1 MGGLRPLDQSELYR
15 QAEALHQTYAAAE
28 LNCAERVF
36 LIMHRLLETD
46 IPAEA
51 VCLMTGFGGGVG
63 GARDNVCGA
72 ITGGVAAIG
81 LAHGRQ
87 NPPEGNRERA
97 YEISRDFVGR
107 FRAAFGTTVCGDLV
121 GDLTRQATPEADK
134 ERKARC
140 ARFTL
145 SAVKACIDTLRKYD
159 RFHA

>member
-63 GARDNVCGA
+63 GARDNLSRA
-72 ITGGVAAIG
+72 ITVSYTTHPPHAAVTYGGLG
-81 LAHGRQ
+81 CWQ
-87 NPPEGNRERA
+87 
-97 YEISRDFVGR
+97 
-107 FRAAFGTTVCGDLV
+107 
-121 GDLTRQATPEADK
+121 
-134 ERKARC
+134 
-140 ARFTL
+140 
-145 SAVKACIDTLRKYD
+145 
-159 RFHA
+159 